1 MPSKKCFHLP
11 NLFHFQIF
19 LMDLPI
25 YKFLPITH
33 QIVVGNYDYKYNCQ
47 VTTCMLDE
55 FLKWFFIEELHPL
68 H

>member
-1 MPSKKCFHLP
+1 
-11 NLFHFQIF
+11 
-19 LMDLPI
+19 MDLSI

-33 QIVVGNYDYKYNCQ
+33 QIVVGNYDYKYKCQ

-55 FLKWFFIEELHPL
+55 FLKWFFVEELHPL